1 MLCQPVA
8 LGINYLFLD
17 YFLGTAE
24 FILWKHL
31 FWENFVLCRTDY
43 QRWMMDGIC
52 MVSENVTQWIVKVE
66 A

>member
-43 QRWMMDGIC
+43 QR
-52 MVSENVTQWIVKVE
+52 
-66 A
+66 